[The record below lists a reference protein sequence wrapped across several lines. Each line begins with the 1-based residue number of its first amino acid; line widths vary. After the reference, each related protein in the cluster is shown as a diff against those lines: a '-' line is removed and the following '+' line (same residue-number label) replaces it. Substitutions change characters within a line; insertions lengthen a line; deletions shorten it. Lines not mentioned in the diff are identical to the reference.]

1 MLTQLSENISSFNR
15 QSRRTV
21 SEILSESVVEKAQI
35 GNLLNKIGS
44 FTSAASY
51 IPSLINSLSVIQKEP
66 MIDLFRDID
75 LRIKSTYDI
84 SRTLSILR
92 SSMSSI
98 FSGEIQKLEKDIS
111 YLESYVDK
119 WNFLSGEEDLYDHT
133 FVENF
138 DNDSNSQI
146 YSDSLLIIPDRSG
159 IPFGKTESCSIDA
172 LNGTL
177 KYSENYERKL
187 INLDINEIE
196 NIIYYKNFSNEYISS
211 DTRNKKDTEL
221 FFKSYLEFN
230 S

>member
-1 MLTQLSENISSFNR
+1 MFTQLSENISSFNR
-15 QSRRTV
+15 QSKRTV

-44 FTSAASY
+44 FSSAASY

-84 SRTLSILR
+84 SRTLSILT

-111 YLESYVDK
+111 YLESYIDK
-119 WNFLSGEEDLYDHT
+119 WSFLSGEEDLYDHT

-138 DNDSNSQI
+138 DNDFNSQI
-146 YSDSLLIIPDRSG
+146 YSDAMYIIPDRSG
-159 IPFGKTESCSIDA
+159 VPFGQRESCFVDSFS
-172 LNGTL
+172 GTL
-177 KYSENYERKL
+177 KYSENYEKKL

-196 NIIYYKNFSNEYISS
+196 SITYYRNFSEEYISS
-211 DTRNKKDTEL
+211 NTRNRKSIEF
-221 FFKSYLEFN
+221 FFKSCLESN